1 MLRLSKMT
9 DYATVLLTQLGRGA
23 GPSGVQTTPALAA
36 ATGLPEPTVAKVLR
50 LLSQA
55 EVVVSQ
61 RGARG
66 GYALARPLG
75 QIAVADVIA
84 AVDGPIALTACVD
97 GASGSC
103 EVESLCPVRGRW
115 DPVNAAIRTALG
127 TITLADM
134 DRAAAENFGRPRAA
148 TATPIAATV
157 PPTPAAE

>member
-1 MLRLSKMT
+1 VLRLSKMT

-23 GPSGVQTTPALAA
+23 GPPGVQTTPALAA

-97 GASGSC
+97 GAAGGC

-115 DPVNAAIRTALG
+115 DPVNAAIRAALG

-134 DRAAAENFGRPRAA
+134 DRAAAESFGRPRI
-148 TATPIAATV
+148 PV
-157 PPTPAAE
+157 PAAAAAPAAGLPAE